1 MKTLSGRY
9 PRSDPQGLTSPK
21 KMVSKMNVAVMK
33 TKAETSLL
41 EQFEKVAADLP
52 GGEDVRRERR
62 KAIGDFAGRG
72 LPHRRIEEWKY
83 TDVRAFLKE
92 AATPVGKTTPVK
104 LSNAQ
109 RSQLTC
115 GLDAYTL
122 IFIDGVLA
130 DQDPA
135 TEKGLVVSTLGNA
148 LASSHPSLATP
159 ALETIDAGARSVL
172 SLNAAFVTDGALI
185 HVQAG
190 AKLARPIHL
199 VFVSTGVQNHA
210 VSLRN
215 SIVLEDGTE
224 ATVIESFATEG
235 QAATQTN
242 ALTSVSLAKG
252 AVLHHAM
259 SADVAAGSMHLGNT
273 IAELGA
279 KSSYLP
285 FQMTTGNGV
294 TRHQLTITFSGRHA
308 TFDLGSAVLS
318 TAGGHI
324 DTTMVVD
331 HAVPDCTSR
340 ELYKCVLDGRARAV
354 FQGKVIVRPD
364 AQKTD
369 GKQMARALLLS
380 PDAEFNSKPEL
391 EIYADDVVCGHGTT
405 SMELDEDLLFYCQ
418 SRGIPTAEARTLLV
432 ESFIGEAIDKVE
444 HEAFREILMT
454 KARAW
459 LNATAA

>member
-1 MKTLSGRY
+1 
-9 PRSDPQGLTSPK
+9 
-21 KMVSKMNVAVMK
+21 MNVAVIK
-33 TKAETSLL
+33 TKAETALV

-83 TDVRAFLKE
+83 TDVRALLKE
-92 AATPVGKTTPVK
+92 AAAPFGKTTPAK
-104 LSNAQ
+104 LSKAQ
-109 RSQLTC
+109 RAQLTW
-115 GLDAYTL
+115 GLDAHTL
-122 IFIDGVLA
+122 IFIDGVLEE
-130 DQDPA
+130 QDPA
-135 TEKGLVVSTLGNA
+135 TEKGLDIATLGNA
-148 LASSHPSLATP
+148 LASSPPSLATP
-159 ALETIDAGARSVL
+159 ALETIDVGARSVL

-185 HVQAG
+185 RIEAG

-215 SIVLEDGTE
+215 SIVLEAGAE
-224 ATVIESFATEG
+224 ATIIESFAAEG

-242 ALTSVSLAKG
+242 TLTSVSLAKG
-252 AVLHHAM
+252 ASLHHVM
-259 SADVAAGSMHLGNT
+259 SAGVAAGSMHMGNT
-273 IAELGA
+273 IADLGP
-279 KSSYLP
+279 KSSYIP

-294 TRHQLTITFSGRHA
+294 ARHQLTVTFSGRNA

-340 ELYKCVLDGRARAV
+340 ELYKCVLDGRAHAV

-405 SMELDEDLLFYCQ
+405 SMELDDDLLFYCR
-418 SRGIPTAEARTLLV
+418 SRGIPTALARTLLV

-444 HEAFREILMT
+444 HETLREALMT

-459 LNATAA
+459 LNAPAA

>member
-1 MKTLSGRY
+1 
-9 PRSDPQGLTSPK
+9 
-21 KMVSKMNVAVMK
+21 MNVAVIK
-33 TKAETSLL
+33 TKAETALL

-52 GGEDVRRERR
+52 GGEGVRQQRR

-83 TDVRAFLKE
+83 TDVRALLKE
-92 AATPVGKTTPVK
+92 AAMPLRKIAPAK
-104 LSNAQ
+104 LSKSQ
-109 RSQLTC
+109 RAKLT
-115 GLDAYTL
+115 GGIDATTL
-122 IFIDGVLA
+122 IFVDGLLA
-130 DQDPA
+130 EQDNDP
-135 TEKGLVVSTLGNA
+135 EKGVEISTMGSSLV
-148 LASSHPSLATP
+148 SSHQSLATP

-172 SLNAAFVTDGALI
+172 SLNAAFVTDGAVI
-185 HVQAG
+185 HLASG
-190 AKLARPIHL
+190 AKLSRPIHL
-199 VFVSTGVQNHA
+199 VFVSTGAANHA

-215 SIVLEDGTE
+215 AIVMEAGAE
-224 ATVIESFATEG
+224 ATLIESFVAEG
-235 QAATQTN
+235 KGSTQTN
-242 ALTSVSLAKG
+242 TLTSVSLAKG
-252 AVLHHAM
+252 ASLHHVTT
-259 SADVAAGSMHLGNT
+259 ADIAAGSMHLSNT
-273 IAELGA
+273 IADLGA
-279 KSSYLP
+279 NSSYRP
-285 FQMTTGNGV
+285 FQMSTGNGV

-318 TAGGHI
+318 TGGGHI

-340 ELYKCVLDGRARAV
+340 ELYKCVLDGRARGV

-405 SMELDEDLLFYCQ
+405 SMELDDDLLFYCQ

-432 ESFIGEAIDKVE
+432 ESFIGEAIDKIE
-444 HEAFREILMT
+444 HEGLREILMDR
-454 KARAW
+454 ARAW
-459 LNATAA
+459 LNGTNT